1 MNRSGS
7 NWRVKPLIAAC
18 AVLLAGCATIALYSE
33 TAYQQTIGLKVDTL
47 ALMDKAT
54 ESYTQ
59 HQSEVSDLMLMIEKA
74 YEYARGRPKNEV
86 STQQW
91 EILRNPDGHLVGGF
105 MRAWQDK
112 QELSRTFIDDMKGVV
127 ADAFDTISA
136 LESGKPRVKSAKISG
151 GN

>member
-7 NWRVKPLIAAC
+7 NWRVTPLIAAC
-18 AVLLAGCATIALYSE
+18 AILLAGCATIALLSE
-33 TAYQQTIGLKVDTL
+33 AAYQQTISLKVDTL
-47 ALMDKAT
+47 ALMDKAI
-54 ESYTQ
+54 EPYTQ

-74 YEYARGRPKNEV
+74 YEYARGRPKNAI
-86 STQQW
+86 SAQQW

-112 QELSRTFIDDMKGVV
+112 QELSRTFIDDAKGVV

-136 LESGKPRVKSAKISG
+136 LESGKPRVKSARIDRG
-151 GN
+151 G